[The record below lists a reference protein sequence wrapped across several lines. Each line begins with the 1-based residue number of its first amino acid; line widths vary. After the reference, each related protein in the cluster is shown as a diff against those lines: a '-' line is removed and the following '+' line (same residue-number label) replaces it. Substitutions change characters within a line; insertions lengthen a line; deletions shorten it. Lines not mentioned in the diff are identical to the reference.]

1 MTIQFQLEREGLGV
15 WVVTKK
21 SKETETSDDSPRVI
35 KKYPNR
41 RLYDTLTSSY
51 ITLAEVKKMVMDQV
65 QIMVVDAK
73 NQMDLTR
80 SILLQII
87 LEQEAEGSPM
97 FSQKALENMIRF
109 YGHALQGYM
118 GTYLER
124 NVQTFVEMQKK
135 IADNSL
141 ANTPESWMQLMSP
154 FMKGSNT
161 NLTDESSRLFTQ
173 MHEAMQ
179 THLKQQTDQ
188 MLSVMG
194 VKPKEQS

>member
-1 MTIQFQLEREGLGV
+1 MVI
-15 WVVTKK
+15 KK
-21 SKETETSDDSPRVI
+21 NSDPTASDDLPRVI

-51 ITLAEVKKMVMDQV
+51 ITLAEVKQMVMDHV
-65 QIMVVDAK
+65 HIMVVDAK

-97 FSQKALENMIRF
+97 FSQNALENMIRT
-109 YGHALQGYM
+109 YGHALQGFM
-118 GTYLER
+118 SIYLER

-141 ANTPESWMQLMSP
+141 ANTPESWLQLMSP
-154 FMKGSNT
+154 FMKGNPS
-161 NLTDESSRLFTQ
+161 NLTEESTRLITQ
-173 MHEAMQ
+173 MQEAMQ
-179 THLKQQTDQ
+179 LHLKQQTEQ
-188 MLSVMG
+188 MLSVLG
-194 VKPKEQS
+194 VKLKD

>member
-1 MTIQFQLEREGLGV
+1 MTIQFQLERQGLGV

-80 SILLQII
+80 YILLQII
-87 LEQEAEGSPM
+87 LEQEACLLYTSP
-97 FSQKALENMIRF
+97 
-109 YGHALQGYM
+109 
-118 GTYLER
+118 
-124 NVQTFVEMQKK
+124 
-135 IADNSL
+135 
-141 ANTPESWMQLMSP
+141 SP
-154 FMKGSNT
+154 R
-161 NLTDESSRLFTQ
+161 D
-173 MHEAMQ
+173 
-179 THLKQQTDQ
+179 
-188 MLSVMG
+188 
-194 VKPKEQS
+194 